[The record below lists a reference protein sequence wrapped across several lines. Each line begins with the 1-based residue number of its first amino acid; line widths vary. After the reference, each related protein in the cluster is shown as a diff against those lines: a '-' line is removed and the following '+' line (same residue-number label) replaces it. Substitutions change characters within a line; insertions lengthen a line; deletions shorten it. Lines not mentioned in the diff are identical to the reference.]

1 MRRKRNLSAPFAAI
15 FDHRTPTLQ
24 HPTVSRDFVDGII
37 NSMADSIIVTSTER
51 KIVATNTATC
61 QMLGYTEAE
70 LLGQPI
76 EILFTTEDAAIL
88 NCDLAQP
95 GNGTEVETF
104 YLTKDRRKIPIS
116 FSQTAMLR
124 RSEPSQGIVCVA
136 KDIAERKRAA
146 EDLRESEKRYRDLFE
161 NANDI
166 IYTVNL
172 QGDYTSVNK
181 ACEKIVGYTNDE
193 ALKMNFFQVVAPEY
207 FDDAKRRLA
216 RKKGEQ
222 PQSAYEL
229 EIIAKDGRR
238 VRLEVKSRLI
248 YENGMPKGVQGTAR
262 DITERTRA
270 ETERQVISEIV
281 QGVGTTSDVSEL
293 LQLIHS
299 SIRKILPAENCYVA
313 LYDKQSGLLDL
324 PLCVDKYDPVASS
337 MKLGK
342 GLTAYVLR
350 KGRPFLGTTDDIL
363 GLLESREIELVGTLP
378 AVWLGVPLQTPTETV
393 GVLVVQDY
401 EDKHAYSKRD
411 VEFLTSVGGQIA
423 LAIERKR
430 GEEALRLNEAKFK
443 DLFDHAPVAYHE
455 LDREGRIVR
464 VNLTEL
470 RMLGYTAE
478 EMEGEPA
485 WKFILEKSSSA
496 AVKATLSGKVAAQP
510 FENTFIC
517 KDGSSRSMLVEDQL
531 ILDPTGEIQG
541 LRTTLHDISERKQI
555 EVDLK
560 RARDA
565 ALESARLKS
574 EFLANMSHEIRTPMN
589 GVIGMACLLLDTK
602 LDEEQRDFAETI
614 RASGD
619 SLLTIIND
627 ILDFS
632 KIEAGKLKFEIL
644 DFDLSNTVEST
655 IESLAE
661 RARVKQLELASLID
675 NDVPT
680 YLCGDPGR
688 FRQVLNNLLGNALK
702 FTEKG
707 EVVLRVQRESETDGE
722 VVVRV
727 SVNDTGIGIS
737 EAAQRSLFQ
746 AFTQADGSTT
756 RKYGGT
762 GLGLAISKQ
771 LVELMGGTIGAS
783 SVLGQGSTFWFTAR
797 LGKQPA
803 GVSALKPNVAAL
815 KGLSALIVDDNA
827 TNRKILSHRVDSWG
841 MTSNLAESGS
851 QALEMLR
858 DAATRGRAYDLAILD
873 LMMPEMDGFE
883 LAQSIKTDPRIAAVC
898 LVLLTSF
905 SQRSDGMAAR
915 EAGIAG
921 YLTKPVRQSQLFDCL
936 TSAVGKSADCSGPDA
951 DLLSISSIAARQSLQ
966 QAKPISD
973 KLILLAEDN
982 IVNQKVA
989 VRQLKQLGY
998 RADAVANGWEAV
1010 EALGRIS
1017 YDLILM
1023 DCQMPEMDGY
1033 EATAEIRRREGA
1045 GKHIPIVALTA
1056 HALEGDRAK
1065 CIEAGMDDYISKPVK
1080 QEELMAAL
1088 ERLLGDNGLDTNA
1101 CTTSKPSM
1109 RVSLKQPRELLGEDL
1124 NKVAHLD
1131 LLQV

>member
-1 MRRKRNLSAPFAAI
+1 MSRMQDTTF
-15 FDHRTPTLQ
+15 
-24 HPTVSRDFVDGII
+24 SRDFVDGII
-37 NSMADSIIVTSTER
+37 NSMADSLIVISRDR
-51 KIVATNTATC
+51 KIVATNAATC
-61 QMLGYTEAE
+61 RMLGYTKAE
-70 LLGQPI
+70 LIGQQV
-76 EILFTTEDAAIL
+76 EMLFAVEDATIL
-88 NCDLAQP
+88 SREVARP
-95 GNGTEVETF
+95 GKSTETETF

-116 FSQTAMLR
+116 FSQSVMLHN
-124 RSEPSQGIVCVA
+124 SEPSRGIVCIA

-146 EDLRESEKRYRDLFE
+146 EDLLESEKRYRDLFE

-181 ACEKIVGYTNDE
+181 ACEKIVGYTNEE
-193 ALKMNFFQVVAPEY
+193 ALKMNLSQVIAPDYVA
-207 FDDAKRRLA
+207 DARERLA
-216 RKKGEQ
+216 RKPGEQ
-222 PQSAYEL
+222 EQSAYEV
-229 EIIAKDGRR
+229 EIIAKDGHR

-248 YENGMPKGVQGTAR
+248 FENGIAKGVQGTAR
-262 DITERTRA
+262 DVTERTRA
-270 ETERQVISEIV
+270 ETERRVIAEIV
-281 QGVGTTSDVSEL
+281 QGVGTTSDVKEL
-293 LQLIHS
+293 LQLVHR
-299 SIRKILPAENCYVA
+299 SIGEILPAENCYVA
-313 LYDKQSGLLDL
+313 LYEKQSGLLDL

-350 KGRPFLGTTDDIL
+350 KGRSFLGSREEIR
-363 GLLESREIELVGTLP
+363 GLVEAQEIELVGTLP
-378 AVWLGVPLQTPTETV
+378 AAWLGVPLQTPTETV
-393 GVLVVQDY
+393 GVLVVQHY
-401 EDKHAYSKRD
+401 EDKHAYSQLD

-455 LDREGRIVR
+455 LDSEGCIVR

-470 RMLGYTAE
+470 RMLGYTAA

-485 WKFILEKSSSA
+485 WKFILEKSSRA
-496 AVKATLSGKVAAQP
+496 AVKATLSGELAPQP
-510 FENTFIC
+510 FESTFIR
-517 KDGSSRSMLVEDQL
+517 KDGSLRSMLVEDQL
-531 ILDPTGEIQG
+531 IFDSARQIQG

-555 EVDLK
+555 EVDLE

-565 ALESARLKS
+565 ALESTRLKS

-589 GVIGMACLLLDTK
+589 GVIGMAGLLLDTE
-602 LDEEQRDFAETI
+602 LDGEQRDFAETI
-614 RASGD
+614 RTSGD

-632 KIEAGKLKFEIL
+632 KIEAGQLKFETL
-644 DFDLSNTVEST
+644 DFDLSNIVEST

-661 RARVKQLELASLID
+661 RATVNQLELASLID
-675 NDVPT
+675 NDVPIQ
-680 YLCGDPGR
+680 LCGDPGR
-688 FRQVLNNLLGNALK
+688 LRQILTNLLGNALK
-702 FTEKG
+702 FTEQG
-707 EVVLRVQRESETDGE
+707 EVFVHVQRESETEDE
-722 VVVRV
+722 VFIRV

-737 EAAQRSLFQ
+737 EAAQRRLFQ

-771 LVELMGGTIGAS
+771 LVELMGGTIGVTS
-783 SVLGQGSTFWFTAR
+783 ILGHSSTFWFTAR

-803 GVSALKPNVAAL
+803 GASAKSKVTDLQ
-815 KGLSALIVDDNA
+815 GLHALIVDDNA
-827 TNRKILSHRVDSWG
+827 TNRKILWHQLDSWG
-841 MTSNLAESGS
+841 MSADLIESGAK
-851 QALEMLR
+851 ALELLR
-858 DAATRGRAYDLAILD
+858 AAAVRGKAYDLAVLD
-873 LMMPEMDGFE
+873 LMMPGMDGFE
-883 LAQSIKTDPRIAAVC
+883 LARSIKADPTIAPVC

-905 SQRSDGMAAR
+905 GQRSDDVAAL

-936 TSAVGKSADCSGPDA
+936 RRAVGKSAKEGRPDIASSASSGAASRPD
-951 DLLSISSIAARQSLQ
+951 LQ
-966 QAKPISD
+966 QARPLSD

-998 RADAVANGWEAV
+998 RADAVANGWEAI

-1033 EATAEIRRREGA
+1033 EATAEIRRHEGS
-1045 GKHIPIVALTA
+1045 GKRIPIVALTA

-1080 QEELMAAL
+1080 QEELMATL
-1088 ERLLGDNGLDTNA
+1088 ERLLGDN
-1101 CTTSKPSM
+1101 S
-1109 RVSLKQPRELLGEDL
+1109 
-1124 NKVAHLD
+1124 KVAPLE
-1131 LLQV
+1131 LMQV